1 MKMSPRSLSP
11 NILIVRP
18 GSVAEAYQASDG
30 RTRAARAF
38 EIGLRSD
45 RVVNWFGVS
54 VDLRQAVTVIVGA
67 IGVLSALV
75 TWWALPD

>member
-45 RVVNWFGVS
+45 RVVP
-54 VDLRQAVTVIVGA
+54 LR
-67 IGVLSALV
+67 
-75 TWWALPD
+75 DER